1 MTREIERAGIPIVH
15 ITNLIKIS
23 EGVGPKR
30 IMKGNSVIHILGNP
44 QLSHEAEF
52 KYREKLVN
60 QALDMLKVN
69 PEEGTQYIVDNA

>member
-1 MTREIERAGIPIVH
+1 MTRELERAGLPTVH

-30 IMKGNSVIHILGNP
+30 IMKGNSVVHILGNP
-44 QLSHEAEF
+44 AIPAENEV
-52 KYREKLVN
+52 KYRKKLIN
-60 QALDMLKVN
+60 QALDMLPVN

>member
-23 EGVGPKR
+23 EGMGPKR

-44 QLSHEAEF
+44 HIPYDAEV
-52 KYREKLVN
+52 KYRKKLVD

-69 PEEGTQYIVDNA
+69 PDDGSQYIVDNA

>member
-1 MTREIERAGIPIVH
+1 MSRELERAGIPTVH

-23 EGVGPKR
+23 EGIGPKR

-44 QLSHEAEF
+44 QLPYDSEV
-52 KYREKLVN
+52 KYRKKLVN
-60 QALDMLKVN
+60 QALDMLMVN

>member
-1 MTREIERAGIPIVH
+1 MTRELERAGIPTVH

-23 EGVGPKR
+23 EGIGPKR

-44 QLSHEAEF
+44 QLPHDSEV
-52 KYREKLVN
+52 KYRKKLVN
-60 QALDMLKVN
+60 QALNMLTVN

>member
-1 MTREIERAGIPIVH
+1 MTRELERAGLPTVH

-30 IMKGNSVIHILGNP
+30 IMKGNSVVHILGNP
-44 QLSHEAEF
+44 AIPKENEI
-52 KYREKLVN
+52 KYRNKLIN
-60 QALDMLKVN
+60 QALDMLHVN

>member
-1 MTREIERAGIPIVH
+1 MTRELERADIPTVH

-23 EGVGPKR
+23 EGIGPKR

-44 QLSHEAEF
+44 QLPYASEE
-52 KYREKLVN
+52 KYRMKLVT
-60 QALDMLKVN
+60 QALEMLMVN